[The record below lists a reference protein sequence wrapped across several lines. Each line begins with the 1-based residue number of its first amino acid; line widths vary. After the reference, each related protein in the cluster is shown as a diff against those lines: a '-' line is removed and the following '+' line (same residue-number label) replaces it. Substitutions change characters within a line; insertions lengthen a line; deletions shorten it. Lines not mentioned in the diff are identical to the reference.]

1 VTDET
6 LKIESDGTVAQIT
19 INRPQRR
26 NALDDATLHALVAAI
41 DDANRAGA
49 SAIVLSGEG
58 DVSFC
63 AGSDIKELAGQ
74 TLPERIAHTDLG
86 QTVGDRLE
94 HSQCVVI
101 AAIEGYC
108 LGGGLE
114 LALACDL
121 RIAGEGSTLGL
132 PEVQINALPSWGGTF
147 RLPRVVGIGRAK
159 EITIFG
165 RRLDAAESLAWG
177 LVSQV
182 TPQGGARERALA
194 VAHALTQVAE
204 RETVV
209 RAKQLVNG
217 GYGVDG
223 RVGRQLELLA
233 DSAQLASGG
242 FDESFKSFG
251 AKS

>member
-1 VTDET
+1 MTDT
-6 LKIESDGTVAQIT
+6 LRVEGDATVVSIT
-19 INRPQRR
+19 INRPRRR
-26 NALDDATLHALVAAI
+26 NALDDATLHALVAAL
-41 DDANRAGA
+41 DDAARSG
-49 SAIVLSGEG
+49 STAIVLSGEG
-58 DVSFC
+58 TVSFC

-86 QTVGDRLE
+86 QTAGDRLE
-94 HSQCVVI
+94 QSPCVVI

-121 RIAGEGSTLGL
+121 RIAGSGSTLGL
-132 PEVQINALPSWGGTF
+132 PEVQIDALPSWGGTY

-159 EITIFG
+159 EITLFG
-165 RRLDAAESLAWG
+165 RRLDAQEALAWG
-177 LVSQV
+177 LVSEV
-182 TPQGGARERALA
+182 VPQGGARERALE
-194 VAHALTQVAE
+194 VARGLAGAAA

-209 RAKQLVNG
+209 RAKQLING

-223 RVGRQLELLA
+223 SVGRQLELLA

-242 FDESFKSFG
+242 FEQSFKSFG
-251 AKS
+251 SS